1 MVQVILIERK
11 GIFAM
16 RQKITFAMWAM
27 LAIGTVALAMRVA
40 ADEPAP
46 TRQPYIYSGTLQSLD
61 LKARAIIVDGATGS
75 QKFTVPTDAEIV
87 VKGKP
92 KGALDDLMVGDR
104 IQIKYTDDD
113 GVHVAHQI
121 SPLGLEVP

>member
-1 MVQVILIERK
+1 
-11 GIFAM
+11 M
-16 RQKITFAMWAM
+16 RRNITFAMWAM
-27 LAIGTVALAMRVA
+27 LALATAALTIRVV

-46 TRQPYIYSGTLQSLD
+46 TRQLYIYSGTLQSLD
-61 LKARAIIVDGATGS
+61 LKARTIMVDGSTGP

-92 KGALDDLMVGDR
+92 KGSLDDLMVGDKV
-104 IQIKYTDDD
+104 QVKYTDDD

-121 SPLGLEVP
+121 SPLGLDVP